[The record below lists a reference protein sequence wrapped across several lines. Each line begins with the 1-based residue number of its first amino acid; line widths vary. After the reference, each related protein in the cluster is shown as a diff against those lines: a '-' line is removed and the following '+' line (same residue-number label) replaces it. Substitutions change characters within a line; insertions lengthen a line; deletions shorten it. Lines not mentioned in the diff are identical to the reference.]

1 MEQLAT
7 GMGDVQRGFAVL
19 RAHPALWKYVVAPAV
34 VTLVVLGGLVFG
46 AMHIIDPAVAWTA
59 AHVPSWAAGIVG
71 SLLRVAL
78 TIALGAGALIIF
90 VPIAGAIAGPFNE
103 MLSEHVEQA
112 LTGRPS
118 APFAFGAFVTELVIG
133 IGHSLRRLL
142 ASLAGLVVVFVVGLV
157 PVVGAIAA
165 FALAAWLTATGIAYD
180 CYDAVLARRSM
191 AYRDKLQFLARH
203 RARSLGLGGSIA
215 VMLLIPVVNLV
226 ALGMGAAGATV
237 AVLALEG
244 KVPVAARRLVDPH

>member
-1 MEQLAT
+1 MDQLAT

-19 RAHPALWKYVVAPAV
+19 RAHPALWKYIIAPAV

-46 AMHIIDPAVAWTA
+46 ALHVIDPAVAWTS

-78 TIALGAGALIIF
+78 TIALGAGALILF

-118 APFAFGAFVTELVIG
+118 APFAFGAFVTELVVG
-133 IGHSLRRLL
+133 IGHSVRRVL
-142 ASLAGLVVVFVVGLV
+142 ASLGGLVIVFVVGLV
-157 PVVGAIAA
+157 PVIGAIAA
-165 FALAAWLTATGIAYD
+165 FGLAAWLTATGAAYD
-180 CYDAVLARRSM
+180 CYDAVLARRAM
-191 AYRDKLQFLARH
+191 PYRDKLQFLARH
-203 RARSLGLGGSIA
+203 RARSLGLGGA
-215 VMLLIPVVNLV
+215 VTVMLLIPVLNL
-226 ALGMGAAGATV
+226 ASLGIGAAGATV
-237 AVLALEG
+237 AVLAIEG
-244 KVPVAARRLVDPH
+244 KYPLPARRVVAPR